1 MINYKTEIY
10 NNTDATLHLTL
21 DWFGKRRATF
31 AKNSWGYVISTW
43 FMSFAPFSKVIY
55 EANGDVRLKKRLKFR
70 RQFKKEDYT
79 LKLLN
84 LHDRIDNY
92 KIGSLYHGSFSCPRG
107 IPIIVVTHPL
117 DRLSEWKEIKI
128 LPDFVKEK
136 IVYGMVP
143 TTAMGNKAGAV
154 ERDERRFERSPNL
167 EYKPRSKA
175 ELEKLSKLRK
185 ELLAKDPDQHEYYDM
200 LSLYNRQRWGISDD
214 DLREEGDLTTAE
226 FDKQRFERQQREAEE
241 FEIMR

>member
-1 MINYKTEIY
+1 MNYRTDIF
-10 NNTDATLHLTL
+10 NNTGARLHLTL
-21 DWFGKRRATF
+21 DWFGKRRATIE
-31 AKNSWGYVISTW
+31 KDSWGYVISTW

-55 EANGDVRLKKRLKFR
+55 ELNGDVKLKKRHGFR
-70 RQFKKEDYT
+70 RHFKKEDYQ

-84 LHDRIDNY
+84 LNSKIDNY
-92 KIGSLYHGSFSCPRG
+92 KVGSLYHGSFSCPRG
-107 IPIIVVTHPL
+107 VPIIVVTHPL

-128 LPDFVKEK
+128 LDDFVKEK

-154 ERDERRFERSPNL
+154 ERDERRVERKPNL

-175 ELEKLSKLRK
+175 ELEKLSELRK
-185 ELLAKDPDQHEYYDM
+185 ELLAKNPDQHEYYDM
-200 LSLYNRQRWGISDD
+200 LSMWNRQRWGISDD
-214 DLREEGDLTTAE
+214 DLMEEGDLTTAE
-226 FDKQRFERQQREAEE
+226 YNEQRFERQQKEAEE